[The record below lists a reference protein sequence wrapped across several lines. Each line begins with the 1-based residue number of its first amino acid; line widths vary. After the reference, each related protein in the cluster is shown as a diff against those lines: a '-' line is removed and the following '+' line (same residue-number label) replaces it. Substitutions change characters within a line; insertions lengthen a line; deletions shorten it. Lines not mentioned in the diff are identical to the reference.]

1 MIKDKF
7 EEFISKQKKKSSSI
21 EIDWDIQRSEWL
33 QHLDLFYESI
43 ELFLKPYTENKTIEL
58 SFGTKKIIEEYIGEY
73 EAKTAQITIGS
84 NRIKLDPIG
93 TNLIGAKGR
102 VDLIGP
108 NGKIK
113 FVLVNE
119 SASAPKISVRVW
131 IQGEEP
137 PTNEEEQPKVISWVW
152 RIATP
157 PPKIRYFPLEK
168 ESFLDA
174 LMEVSNG

>member
-1 MIKDKF
+1 MTNDKF
-7 EEFISKQKKKSSSI
+7 EEFISKQKNKSPPI
-21 EIDWDIQRSEWL
+21 KIDWDTQRSEWL
-33 QHLDLFYESI
+33 QSLEQLYKSI
-43 ELFLKPYTENKTIEL
+43 ELFLKQYTENKTIEL
-58 SFGTKKIIEEYIGEY
+58 SFGTKKIIEEYLGEY

-102 VDLIGP
+102 VDLTGP

-113 FVLVNE
+113 FVLVDE
-119 SASAPKISVRVW
+119 SASAPQISVRVW

-137 PTNEEEQPKVISWVW
+137 PTNEEGQPKVISWVW

-157 PPKIRYFPLEK
+157 PPRIKYFPLEK
-168 ESFLDA
+168 ESFFDA